1 MSLNKFFLFIIILA
15 NSTIIFSQ
23 NKIVKKDSIQEGW
36 VTKGKLTFLFSQ
48 SAFSNWTSGGE
59 NNVAGNIGLNYDFN
73 YIKDKLTWNN
83 RFIASY
89 GLVKT
94 QNTEFEKKTDDRLEL
109 NSIVGLNADKNW
121 YYSLIFNFKTQLTT
135 GYIYEKNDEG
145 IETRREYTEFMSP
158 ANIILGPGMLWEK
171 SKNLNVNI
179 APATAKLVIVNKDFT
194 LPNNEYFGVEQ
205 GKSTRFELGFNAAA
219 YGKFT
224 IMENTVMENIL
235 ALYANYLEN
244 PQNIDIDYTMNI
256 TMKINKSLSTNI
268 TFQTIY
274 DDNAYKGFQI
284 REVFGLGV
292 NYDF

>member
-94 QNTEFEKKTDDRLEL
+94 QDTEFEKKTDDRLEL

-145 IETRREYTEFMSP
+145 IETRRKYTGFMSP

-224 IMENTVMENIL
+224 IIENTVMENIL